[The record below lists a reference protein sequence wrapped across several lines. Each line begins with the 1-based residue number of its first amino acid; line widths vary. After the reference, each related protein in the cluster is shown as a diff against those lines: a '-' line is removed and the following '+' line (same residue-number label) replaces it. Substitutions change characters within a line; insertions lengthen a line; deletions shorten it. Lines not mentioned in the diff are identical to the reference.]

1 MADTYMYVHLGRRR
15 REQGGMLFCIM
26 AKNRTGISAIFS
38 LRSLLLLP
46 LACSAVW
53 LSLRSFA
60 THRAFFGLMVGIGRW
75 AVVVWAGMG
84 LGDSRWPHAFS
95 VFRIVRKINW

>member
-26 AKNRTGISAIFS
+26 AKNRTGISANFFAP
-38 LRSLLLLP
+38 LLVVAAFGLLCCV
-46 LACSAVW
+46 AIIAFVCNASG
-53 LSLRSFA
+53 
-60 THRAFFGLMVGIGRW
+60 FFGLMVGIGRW